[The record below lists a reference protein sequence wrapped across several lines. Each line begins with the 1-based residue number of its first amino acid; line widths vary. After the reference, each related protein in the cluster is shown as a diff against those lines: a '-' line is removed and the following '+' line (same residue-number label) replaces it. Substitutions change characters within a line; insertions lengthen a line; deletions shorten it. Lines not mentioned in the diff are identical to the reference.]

1 MSNEWNEIDNIKV
14 DRKNDMLMQAFEY
27 AWQNNV
33 DTVEMQIEFEKGL
46 AINCKVTFEM
56 PEIEEQESE
65 DKK

>member
-1 MSNEWNEIDNIKV
+1 MSNEWDEIDNIKV

-33 DTVEMQIEFEKGL
+33 DTVEMQIEFKKGL

-56 PEIEEQESE
+56 PEIEEQTGENT
-65 DKK
+65 